1 MKAARLYG
9 VADVR
14 VAEEA
19 RPEAGD
25 GESLV
30 QVRAV
35 GLCGS
40 DLHWFTDGGI
50 GDAVI
55 GEPLVPGHEVAGIA
69 LDGPHAGRVVAVDP
83 AIPCE
88 HCERCREGNPNLCPQ
103 VKFSGHGSLDGGV
116 REVMAW
122 PTDRL
127 FPLPEGVTPDEGA
140 LLEPLG
146 VAIHSWDLGHAR
158 LGDTVSVVGAGP
170 IGLLLIQLALS
181 AGHAVDTVVEPLPHR
196 RAAAS
201 QPGVERVVAPGEP
214 LAAETDVVFE
224 VSGKP
229 DAVREAMELAR
240 PGGRVVLV
248 GIPDDDTTTFP
259 AALARRKGLTIA
271 VVRRMPDVY
280 PRAIDLLARGRVD
293 LAPLVSKRFGIDDA
307 ADAFRHAADRSGLK
321 IIIDPGM

>member
-9 VADVR
+9 VGDVR
-14 VAEEA
+14 VTDE
-19 RPEAGD
+19 PEPLP
-25 GESLV
+25 GEGETRV

-50 GDAVI
+50 GDATI
-55 GEPLVPGHEVAGIA
+55 TEPLVPGHEIAGIA
-69 LDGPHAGRVVAVDP
+69 LDGPYAGRVVAVDP

-88 HCERCREGNPNLCPQ
+88 HCARCLEGNPNLCPT
-103 VKFSGHGSLDGGV
+103 VRFSGHGGVDGGV

-122 PTDRL
+122 PTHRL

-140 LLEPLG
+140 MLEPLG

-158 LGDTVSVVGAGP
+158 LGDIVSIVGAGP
-170 IGLLLIQLALS
+170 IGLLLIQLAHH
-181 AGHAVDTVVEPLPHR
+181 AGHEVGTVVEPLAHR

-201 QPGVERVVAPGEP
+201 DLGAGLVVAPDAD
-214 LAAETDVVFE
+214 LAATSDVVFE
-224 VSGKP
+224 VSGQP
-229 DAVREAMELAR
+229 DAVRAAMELAR

-259 AALARRKGLTIA
+259 AATARRKGLTLAI
-271 VVRRMPDVY
+271 VRRMPEVY
-280 PRAIDLLARGRVD
+280 PRAIDLLARGRVQ
-293 LAPLVSKRFGIDDA
+293 LAPLVSDRFGIDA
-307 ADAFRHAADRSGLK
+307 AAAAFAFASGRTGLK
-321 IIIDPGM
+321 TVIDPGA

>member
-9 VADVR
+9 VGDVR
-14 VAEEA
+14 VADEA
-19 RPEAGD
+19 EPTPHE
-25 GESLV
+25 GETRV

-50 GDAVI
+50 GDATI
-55 GEPLVPGHEVAGIA
+55 GEPLVPGHEIAGIA

-88 HCERCREGNPNLCPQ
+88 HCARCLEGNPNLCPQ
-103 VKFSGHGSLDGGV
+103 VRFSGHGDVDGGV
-116 REVMAW
+116 REIMTW
-122 PTDRL
+122 PTHRI
-127 FPLPEGVTPDEGA
+127 FPLPEGTTPDEGA

-158 LGDTVSVVGAGP
+158 LGDVVSVVGAGP
-170 IGLLLIQLALS
+170 IGLLLVQLALS
-181 AGHAVDTVVEPLPHR
+181 AGHALGTVVEPLEHR
-196 RAAAS
+196 RAAAADL
-201 QPGVERVVAPGEP
+201 GAGHVVAPGEP
-214 LAAETDVVFE
+214 LEPVSDVVFE
-224 VSGKP
+224 VSGQP
-229 DAVREAMELAR
+229 DAVRASLELAR

-248 GIPDDDTTTFP
+248 GIPDDDVTTFP

-271 VVRRMPDVY
+271 IVRRMPEVY

-293 LAPLVSKRFGIDDA
+293 LAPLVSRRFSIDEA
-307 ADAFRHAADRSGLK
+307 AEAFRHASGRSGLK
-321 IIIDPGM
+321 TIIDPGM